1 MSDPLVPPALPPEF
15 GVYFALL
22 EVGALVQ
29 HGVEGQL
36 RRDGGLSF
44 VQFQILAICG
54 ENPSCPRS
62 MTDLADRLV
71 HSKSGLTYQVD
82 RLEQAGLVTRVPSP
96 QDERG
101 VNVTLSP
108 KGAAVLER
116 VLPGHVEVV
125 RDVLV
130 DALDDADRD
139 ELTRLLGR
147 VVQHMR
153 SRPPRSAG
161 RAARNA

>member
-1 MSDPLVPPALPPEF
+1 
-15 GVYFALL
+15 
-22 EVGALVQ
+22 VQ

-44 VQFQILAICG
+44 VQFQILAILG
-54 ENPSCPRS
+54 EDPSSPRS

-71 HSKSGLTYQVD
+71 HSRSGLTYQVD
-82 RLEQAGLVTRVPSP
+82 RLEQAGLVARTPSEH
-96 QDERG
+96 DERG

-108 KGAAVLER
+108 NGSALLER
-116 VLPGHVEVV
+116 VLPGHIEVV

-147 VVQHMR
+147 VVRHMR
-153 SRPPRSAG
+153 SRSPRSA
-161 RAARNA
+161 RRSPP